1 LNNMRFIFFFSRA
14 QCHGMGKLTRD
25 S

>member
-1 LNNMRFIFFFSRA
+1 
-14 QCHGMGKLTRD
+14 MGKLTRD